1 MEETTLSSDLAQG
14 FALKALT
21 GIKKKTELQQI
32 VKKSQKDLVKTLYS
46 SYCMVGFCLVT
57 ELVSLFVE
65 QDVIKHYYKNKL
77 VGYVLNGYLS
87 LRKLVVQRTKLI
99 DDSQDKLLELLEELT
114 TGNARCHSISL
125 KKGVNLHAFVH
136 VWHEAPL

>member
-1 MEETTLSSDLAQG
+1 
-14 FALKALT
+14 
-21 GIKKKTELQQI
+21 
-32 VKKSQKDLVKTLYS
+32 
-46 SYCMVGFCLVT
+46 MVGFCLVT

-114 TGNARCHSISL
+114 TGNARCHFIFP
-125 KKGVNLHAFVH
+125 KEGVNLHAFVH

>member
-1 MEETTLSSDLAQG
+1 MIYPCVS
-14 FALKALT
+14 
-21 GIKKKTELQQI
+21 
-32 VKKSQKDLVKTLYS
+32 
-46 SYCMVGFCLVT
+46 

-114 TGNARCHSISL
+114 TGNGHVLQDFVCLCHLEIVL
-125 KKGVNLHAFVH
+125 
-136 VWHEAPL
+136 

>member
-1 MEETTLSSDLAQG
+1 MIYPCVS
-14 FALKALT
+14 
-21 GIKKKTELQQI
+21 
-32 VKKSQKDLVKTLYS
+32 
-46 SYCMVGFCLVT
+46 

-114 TGNARCHSISL
+114 TGNGHVLQDFVSCVTL
-125 KKGVNLHAFVH
+125 K
-136 VWHEAPL
+136 

>member
-1 MEETTLSSDLAQG
+1 MIYPCVS
-14 FALKALT
+14 
-21 GIKKKTELQQI
+21 
-32 VKKSQKDLVKTLYS
+32 
-46 SYCMVGFCLVT
+46 

-114 TGNARCHSISL
+114 TGNWHVLHGFVYMCHLEIVL
-125 KKGVNLHAFVH
+125 
-136 VWHEAPL
+136 